1 MAKWIKEIII
11 SSIAL
16 LILDGA
22 YIALNQRAFENQVAS
37 VQRVILQVNLV
48 GAIICYFFLI
58 FGLNYFII
66 SKKRTL
72 LDAFLFGIVIYGVYE
87 TTNYS
92 IINKWDKK
100 AVIMDTLWGGLLFAA
115 TTGAVYKLRRIL

>member
-11 SSIAL
+11 SSIVL
-16 LILDGA
+16 LLLDGA
-22 YIALNQRAFENQVAS
+22 YITLNQRAFENQVAS

-66 SKKRTL
+66 SKKKSL
-72 LDAFLFGIVIYGVYE
+72 LDAFLFGLIIYAVYDS
-87 TTNYS
+87 TNYALF
-92 IINKWDKK
+92 KQWKPLL
-100 AVIMDTLWGGLLFAA
+100 AIMDGIWGGVLFAL
-115 TTGAVYKLRRIL
+115 TTFITYSTA

>member
-11 SSIAL
+11 SSIAM

-72 LDAFLFGIVIYGVYE
+72 LDAFLFCLIIYAVYDS
-87 TTNYS
+87 TNYALF
-92 IINKWDKK
+92 KQWKPLL
-100 AVIMDTLWGGLLFAA
+100 AIMDAIWGGLLFAL
-115 TTGAVYKLRRIL
+115 TTFITYSTA

>member
-16 LILDGA
+16 LVLDGA
-22 YIALNQRAFENQVAS
+22 YISINQRAFENQVAS
-37 VQRVILQVNLV
+37 VQRVILQVKPL

-72 LDAFLFGIVIYGVYE
+72 LDAFLFGLIIYSVYDS
-87 TTNYS
+87 TNYALF
-92 IINKWDKK
+92 KQWKPLL
-100 AVIMDTLWGGLLFAA
+100 AIMDGIWGGILFAL
-115 TTGAVYKLRRIL
+115 TTFITYSIA

>member
-11 SSIAL
+11 SSIAM

-72 LDAFLFGIVIYGVYE
+72 LDAFLFGLIIYAVYDS
-87 TTNYS
+87 TNYALF
-92 IINKWDKK
+92 KQWKPLL
-100 AVIMDTLWGGLLFAA
+100 AIMDAIWGGLLFAL
-115 TTGAVYKLRRIL
+115 TTFITYSTA

>member
-11 SSIAL
+11 SSIAM

-37 VQRVILQVNLV
+37 VQRVILQVKPL

-72 LDAFLFGIVIYGVYE
+72 LDAFLFGLIIYAVYDS
-87 TTNYS
+87 TNYALF
-92 IINKWDKK
+92 KQWKPLL
-100 AVIMDTLWGGLLFAA
+100 AIMDAIWGGLLFAL
-115 TTGAVYKLRRIL
+115 TTFITYSTA

>member
-11 SSIAL
+11 SSIAM

-22 YIALNQRAFENQVAS
+22 YISLNQRAFENQIAS

-72 LDAFLFGIVIYGVYE
+72 LDAFLFGLIIYAVYDS
-87 TTNYS
+87 TNYALF
-92 IINKWDKK
+92 KQWKPLL
-100 AVIMDTLWGGLLFAA
+100 AIMDAIWGGLLFAL
-115 TTGAVYKLRRIL
+115 TTFITYSTA

>member
-1 MAKWIKEIII
+1 MAKWIKELII

-22 YIALNQRAFENQVAS
+22 YITLNQSAFENQVAS
-37 VQRVILQVNLV
+37 VQRVILQVKPL

-66 SKKRTL
+66 SKKRSL
-72 LDAFLFGIVIYGVYE
+72 IDAFLFGLIIYAVYDS
-87 TTNYS
+87 TNYALF
-92 IINKWDKK
+92 KQWKPLL
-100 AVIMDTLWGGLLFAA
+100 AIMDAVWGGTLFAL
-115 TTGAVYKLRRIL
+115 TTFITYSTA

>member
-11 SSIAL
+11 SSIAM

-22 YIALNQRAFENQVAS
+22 YISLNQRAFENQVAS
-37 VQRVILQVNLV
+37 VQRVILQVKPL

-72 LDAFLFGIVIYGVYE
+72 LDAFLFGLIIYAVYDS
-87 TTNYS
+87 TNYALF
-92 IINKWDKK
+92 KQWKPLL
-100 AVIMDTLWGGLLFAA
+100 AIMDAIWGGSLFAL
-115 TTGAVYKLRRIL
+115 TTFITYSIA

>member
-11 SSIAL
+11 SSIVM

-22 YIALNQRAFENQVAS
+22 YISLNQRSFENQVAS
-37 VQRVILQVNLV
+37 VQRVILQVKPL

-66 SKKRTL
+66 SKKRSL
-72 LDAFLFGIVIYGVYE
+72 FDAFLFGLIIYAVYDS
-87 TTNYS
+87 TNYALF
-92 IINKWDKK
+92 KQWKPLL
-100 AVIMDTLWGGLLFAA
+100 AIMDAVWGGSLFAL
-115 TTGAVYKLRRIL
+115 TTFITYSTA

>member
-11 SSIAL
+11 SSIAM

-22 YIALNQRAFENQVAS
+22 YISLNQRAFENQIAS
-37 VQRVILQVNLV
+37 VQRVILQVNLL

-72 LDAFLFGIVIYGVYE
+72 LDAFLFGLIIYAVYDS
-87 TTNYS
+87 TNYALF
-92 IINKWDKK
+92 KQWKPLL
-100 AVIMDTLWGGLLFAA
+100 AIMDAIWGGLLFAL
-115 TTGAVYKLRRIL
+115 TTFITYSTA

>member
-11 SSIAL
+11 SSIVL

-22 YIALNQRAFENQVAS
+22 YISLNQRSFENQVAS
-37 VQRVILQVNLV
+37 VQRVILQVKPL

-66 SKKRTL
+66 SKKRSL
-72 LDAFLFGIVIYGVYE
+72 FDAFLFGLIIYAVYDS
-87 TTNYS
+87 TNYALF
-92 IINKWDKK
+92 KQWKPLL
-100 AVIMDTLWGGLLFAA
+100 AIMDAVWGGSLFAL
-115 TTGAVYKLRRIL
+115 TTFITYSTA

>member
-22 YIALNQRAFENQVAS
+22 YIALNQRAFENQIAS
-37 VQRVILQVNLV
+37 VQRVILQVKPL

-72 LDAFLFGIVIYGVYE
+72 LDAFLFGLIIYAVYDS
-87 TTNYS
+87 TNYALF
-92 IINKWDKK
+92 KQWKPLL
-100 AVIMDTLWGGLLFAA
+100 AIMDAIWGGLLFTL
-115 TTGAVYKLRRIL
+115 TTFITYSTA

>member
-16 LILDGA
+16 LILDAA
-22 YIALNQRAFENQVAS
+22 YISLNQRAFENQVAS
-37 VQRVILQVNLV
+37 VQRVILQVKPL

-66 SKKRTL
+66 SKKRPL
-72 LDAFLFGIVIYGVYE
+72 IDAFLFGLIIYAVYDS
-87 TTNYS
+87 TNYALF
-92 IINKWDKK
+92 KQWKPLL
-100 AVIMDTLWGGLLFAA
+100 AIMDAVWGGSLFAL
-115 TTGAVYKLRRIL
+115 TTFITYSTA

>member
-22 YIALNQRAFENQVAS
+22 YITLNQRAFENQIAS
-37 VQRVILQVNLV
+37 VQRVILQVNLL

-72 LDAFLFGIVIYGVYE
+72 LDSFLFGLIIYAVYDS
-87 TTNYS
+87 TNYALF
-92 IINKWDKK
+92 KQWKPLL
-100 AVIMDTLWGGLLFAA
+100 AIMDAIWGGLLFAL
-115 TTGAVYKLRRIL
+115 TTFITYSTA

>member
-22 YIALNQRAFENQVAS
+22 YIALNQRAFENQIAS

-72 LDAFLFGIVIYGVYE
+72 LDAFLFGLIIYAVYDS
-87 TTNYS
+87 TNYALF
-92 IINKWDKK
+92 KQWKPLL
-100 AVIMDTLWGGLLFAA
+100 AIMDAIWGGLLFAL
-115 TTGAVYKLRRIL
+115 TTFITYSTA

>member
-22 YIALNQRAFENQVAS
+22 YIALNQRSFENQVAS

-72 LDAFLFGIVIYGVYE
+72 LDAFLFGLIIYAVYDS
-87 TTNYS
+87 TNYALF
-92 IINKWDKK
+92 KQWKPLL
-100 AVIMDTLWGGLLFAA
+100 AIMDAIWGGLLFAL
-115 TTGAVYKLRRIL
+115 TTFITYSTA

>member
-22 YIALNQRAFENQVAS
+22 YITLNQSAFENQVAS
-37 VQRVILQVNLV
+37 VQRVILQVKPL

-66 SKKRTL
+66 SKKRSL
-72 LDAFLFGIVIYGVYE
+72 IDAFLFGLIIYAVYDS
-87 TTNYS
+87 TNYALF
-92 IINKWDKK
+92 KQWKPLL
-100 AVIMDTLWGGLLFAA
+100 AIMDAVWGGTLFAL
-115 TTGAVYKLRRIL
+115 TTFITYSTA

>member
-11 SSIAL
+11 SSIVM

-37 VQRVILQVNLV
+37 VQRVILQVKPL

-72 LDAFLFGIVIYGVYE
+72 LDAFLFGLIIYAVYDS
-87 TTNYS
+87 TNYALF
-92 IINKWDKK
+92 KQWKPLL
-100 AVIMDTLWGGLLFAA
+100 AIMDAIWGGSLFAL
-115 TTGAVYKLRRIL
+115 TTFITYSTA

>member
-22 YIALNQRAFENQVAS
+22 YIALNQRAFENQIAS
-37 VQRVILQVNLV
+37 VQHVILQVNLV

-72 LDAFLFGIVIYGVYE
+72 LDAFLFGLIIYAVYDS
-87 TTNYS
+87 TNYALF
-92 IINKWDKK
+92 KQWKPLL
-100 AVIMDTLWGGLLFAA
+100 AIMDAIWGGLLFAL
-115 TTGAVYKLRRIL
+115 TTFITYSTA

>member
-22 YIALNQRAFENQVAS
+22 YISLNQRAFENQIAS
-37 VQRVILQVNLV
+37 VQRVILQVKPL

-72 LDAFLFGIVIYGVYE
+72 LDAFLFGLIIYAVYDS
-87 TTNYS
+87 TNYALF
-92 IINKWDKK
+92 KQWKPLL
-100 AVIMDTLWGGLLFAA
+100 AIMDAIWGGLLFAL
-115 TTGAVYKLRRIL
+115 TTFITYSTA

>member
-11 SSIAL
+11 SSISL

-22 YIALNQRAFENQVAS
+22 YISLNQSAFENQVAS
-37 VQRVILQVNLV
+37 VQRVILQVKPL

-66 SKKRTL
+66 SKKRSL
-72 LDAFLFGIVIYGVYE
+72 IDAFLFGLIIYAVYDS
-87 TTNYS
+87 TNYALF
-92 IINKWDKK
+92 KQWKPLL
-100 AVIMDTLWGGLLFAA
+100 AIMDAVWGGTLFAL
-115 TTGAVYKLRRIL
+115 TTFITYSTA

>member
-11 SSIAL
+11 SSIVL

-22 YIALNQRAFENQVAS
+22 YITLNQRAFENQVAS

-66 SKKRTL
+66 SKKRSL
-72 LDAFLFGIVIYGVYE
+72 LDAFLFGLIIYAVYDS
-87 TTNYS
+87 TNYALF
-92 IINKWDKK
+92 KQWKPLL
-100 AVIMDTLWGGLLFAA
+100 AIMDGIWGGVLFAL
-115 TTGAVYKLRRIL
+115 TTFITYSTA

>member
-1 MAKWIKEIII
+1 MAKWIKELII

-22 YIALNQRAFENQVAS
+22 YITLNQSAFENQVAS
-37 VQRVILQVNLV
+37 VQRVILQVKPL

-66 SKKRTL
+66 SKKRSL
-72 LDAFLFGIVIYGVYE
+72 IDAFLFGLIIYAVYDS
-87 TTNYS
+87 TNYALF
-92 IINKWDKK
+92 KQWKPLL
-100 AVIMDTLWGGLLFAA
+100 AIMDAVWGGTLFTL
-115 TTGAVYKLRRIL
+115 TTFITYSTA

>member
-22 YIALNQRAFENQVAS
+22 YITLNQRAFENQIAS
-37 VQRVILQVNLV
+37 VQRVILHVNLL

-72 LDAFLFGIVIYGVYE
+72 LDAFLFGLIIYAVYDS
-87 TTNYS
+87 TNYALF
-92 IINKWDKK
+92 KQWKPLL
-100 AVIMDTLWGGLLFAA
+100 AIMDAIWGGLLFAL
-115 TTGAVYKLRRIL
+115 TTFITYSTA

>member
-11 SSIAL
+11 SSIVM

-72 LDAFLFGIVIYGVYE
+72 LDAFLFGLIIYAVYDS
-87 TTNYS
+87 TNYALF
-92 IINKWDKK
+92 KQWKPLL
-100 AVIMDTLWGGLLFAA
+100 AIMDAIWGGLLFAL
-115 TTGAVYKLRRIL
+115 TTFITYSTA

>member
-11 SSIAL
+11 SSIAM

-22 YIALNQRAFENQVAS
+22 YIALNQRSFENQVAS

-72 LDAFLFGIVIYGVYE
+72 LDAFLFGLIIYAVYDS
-87 TTNYS
+87 TNYALF
-92 IINKWDKK
+92 KQWKPLL
-100 AVIMDTLWGGLLFAA
+100 AIMDAIWGGLLFAL
-115 TTGAVYKLRRIL
+115 TTFITYSTA

>member
-22 YIALNQRAFENQVAS
+22 YITLNQRAFENQIAS
-37 VQRVILQVNLV
+37 VQRVILQVNLL

-72 LDAFLFGIVIYGVYE
+72 LDAFLFGLIIYAVYDS
-87 TTNYS
+87 TNYALF
-92 IINKWDKK
+92 KQWKPLL
-100 AVIMDTLWGGLLFAA
+100 AIMDAIWGGLLFAL
-115 TTGAVYKLRRIL
+115 TTFITYSTA

>member
-11 SSIAL
+11 SSIAM

-72 LDAFLFGIVIYGVYE
+72 LDAFLFGLIIYAVYDS
-87 TTNYS
+87 TNYALF
-92 IINKWDKK
+92 KQWKPLL
-100 AVIMDTLWGGLLFAA
+100 AIMDAIWGGLLFTL
-115 TTGAVYKLRRIL
+115 TTFITYSTA

>member
-11 SSIAL
+11 SSIVM

-22 YIALNQRAFENQVAS
+22 YISLNQRSFENQVAS
-37 VQRVILQVNLV
+37 VQRVILQVKPL

-66 SKKRTL
+66 TKKRSL
-72 LDAFLFGIVIYGVYE
+72 LDAFLFGLIIYAVYDS
-87 TTNYS
+87 TNYTLFKQWKPLLA
-92 IINKWDKK
+92 IID
-100 AVIMDTLWGGLLFAA
+100 AFWGGTLFAL
-115 TTGAVYKLRRIL
+115 TTFITYSTA

>member
-72 LDAFLFGIVIYGVYE
+72 LDAFLFGLIIYAVYDS
-87 TTNYS
+87 TNYALF
-92 IINKWDKK
+92 KQWKPLL
-100 AVIMDTLWGGLLFAA
+100 AIMDAIWGGLLFAL
-115 TTGAVYKLRRIL
+115 TTFITYSTA